1 MSNLLKIKSANKKY
15 SFISSLDY
23 KLQSKTRFQ
32 LKKIQITTMIILSVL
47 IFFIAC
53 LSSKSSALQMDC
65 ICKNETFKG
74 SSVYACHSI
83 EFSDFNIK
91 RLHFVNPQ
99 HTVIGKTNA
108 DVQLLL
114 LTKGTNN
121 ITMFPEGISTFFPNV
136 TLFYLGFSSI
146 ANITS
151 EDLRQ
156 FPDLELFSSNM
167 NPLTS
172 LPGDLF
178 KHNKHIR
185 TIEFLGYASRSKD
198 KTLNEIGQNLL
209 GNLTNLKYATFWN
222 HYCISEVAVGR
233 DQLIDLNN
241 RLHIMCS
248 HSNNT
253 PAPFNP
259 VTNPTLPDP
268 WNPYN
273 PQYPQPDDK
282 YPMPPTVPAP
292 YPPSPQQ
299 PQNPKKNSQASVR
312 LSYLSFITMII
323 SQVYFLLRKL

>member
-1 MSNLLKIKSANKKY
+1 
-15 SFISSLDY
+15 
-23 KLQSKTRFQ
+23 
-32 LKKIQITTMIILSVL
+32 MIISSVL
-47 IFFIAC
+47 IFFITC
-53 LSSKSSALQMDC
+53 ISRKSSALQMDC

-74 SSVYACHSI
+74 SSIYACHSI

-114 LTKGTNN
+114 MTNGAQN
-121 ITMFPEGISTFFPNV
+121 LTMFPEGISTFFPNV
-136 TLFYLGFSSI
+136 TLFYLGFTSI
-146 ANITS
+146 TNITS

-156 FPDLELFSSNM
+156 FPHLELFSSNM

-178 KHNKHIR
+178 KHNKYIR
-185 TIEFLGYASRSKD
+185 TIEFMGYASRSKD
-198 KTLNEIGQNLL
+198 RTLNEIGLNLL

-248 HSNNT
+248 HSNT
-253 PAPFNP
+253 PSPYNP
-259 VTNPTLPDP
+259 VTNPSISNPAQP
-268 WNPYN
+268 WN
-273 PQYPQPDDK
+273 PQYPYPDDK

-292 YPPSPQQ
+292 YPTQPQQ
-299 PQNPKKNSQASVR
+299 PQGPKKSSQDSVR
-312 LSYLSFITMII
+312 LSCLSFITMMI
-323 SQVYFLLRKL
+323 SQFYFLI